1 MKIWI
6 VTYFDE
12 GDIEATVTAF
22 SNKEAAQSC
31 LEAFEKLHTYVSL
44 NEVPV
49 YSSFLANL
57 S

>member
-1 MKIWI
+1 MKVWI

-12 GDIEATVTAF
+12 GDIEATVAAF
-22 SNKEAAQSC
+22 SNKEAAQ
-31 LEAFEKLHTYVSL
+31 LYVETFEKLHTYVSL

>member
-1 MKIWI
+1 MKVWI

-22 SNKEAAQSC
+22 SNKEAAQLC
-31 LEAFEKLHTYVSL
+31 LETFEKLHTYISID
-44 NEVPV
+44 EVPV
-49 YSSFLANL
+49 FSSFSTNL

>member
-1 MKIWI
+1 MKVWI

-31 LEAFEKLHTYVSL
+31 LEAFEKLHTYISID
-44 NEVPV
+44 EVPV
-49 YSSFLANL
+49 FSSFSTNL

>member
-12 GDIEATVTAF
+12 GDIEATVSVF

-31 LEAFEKLHTYVSL
+31 VEAVEKLHTYVSL
-44 NEVPV
+44 DEVPV